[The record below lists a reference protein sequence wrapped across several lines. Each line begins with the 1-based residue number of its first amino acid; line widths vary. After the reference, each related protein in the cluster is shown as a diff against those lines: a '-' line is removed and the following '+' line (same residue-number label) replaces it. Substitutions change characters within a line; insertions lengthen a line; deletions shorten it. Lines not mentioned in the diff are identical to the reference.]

1 MKARTVI
8 PDDPEI
14 QARVPGVI
22 LIARDIKRLIS
33 WITCF
38 LAHHAV
44 LRHS

>member
-33 WITCF
+33 WITC